1 MNRSLPSALLLELK
15 ESGSKIGQF
24 EDNAL
29 LYDLS
34 SYLEWNGF
42 SDTLS
47 KVGALLWWKAQI
59 LLIRSLSLTRTIQLI
74 RSFFSLDLR

>member
-1 MNRSLPSALLLELK
+1 MISNYNRVLIVLFRSPSALLLELK

-47 KVGALLWWKAQI
+47 KVGCQLG
-59 LLIRSLSLTRTIQLI
+59 SLVT
-74 RSFFSLDLR
+74 